1 MSRPELPAPPLR
13 DIILGALA
21 EAFLTRRAGMS
32 FCADCGPGGR
42 LCPDHAEDQAAAG
55 VYEAAYMRV
64 AGIGSD
70 GGVLALTGGLT

>member
-1 MSRPELPAPPLR
+1 VNGPLHIAPARPPAR
-13 DIILGALA
+13 C
-21 EAFLTRRAGMS
+21 TCRRSVGMS